1 MTRTLPVILA
11 LATVS
16 ALASALG
23 PALAQTP
30 RAPYMVAETGQRFAA
45 LQAAVDAIGDRNGTI
60 MIAPGLY
67 RDCATQTKGD
77 VAFLA
82 TVPGQVTF
90 NNAICEGKAALVV
103 RGHSAR
109 VEGIIFQNQRVSDGN
124 GAGIRLEHGNLV
136 VRQDWFRDSEEG
148 ILSADDPTGSV
159 LIERSTF
166 SRLGRC
172 DRDLSCA
179 HSVYFGNYAEVIV
192 RNSRFEAGT
201 GGHYV
206 KSRAARI
213 EVTDSSFDDSAGH
226 ATNYMIDLSTGAT
239 GVIRGN
245 WFVGGPD
252 KENRTT
258 FISNAPEGHAH
269 SAAGLTIEGN
279 VARLVPGAKYDTA
292 FVVDWSGDPIH
303 LGANTIGAGIRRF
316 EKR

>member
-1 MTRTLPVILA
+1 MKRLA
-11 LATVS
+11 LLAIAFT
-16 ALASALG
+16 ALSG
-23 PALAQTP
+23 PVLADAP
-30 RAPYMVAETGQRFAA
+30 RAPYMIAETGQRFAA
-45 LQAAVDAIGDRNGTI
+45 LQAAVDAIGDRRGTI

-67 RDCATQTKGD
+67 RDCAVQTKGD

-82 TVPGQVTF
+82 TVAGQVTF
-90 NNAICEGKAALVV
+90 DGAICEGKAALVV
-103 RGHSAR
+103 RGRQAR

-148 ILSADDPTGSV
+148 ILSADDPAGSV
-159 LIERSTF
+159 LIEHSTF

-172 DRDLSCA
+172 DRGLSCA
-179 HSVYFGNYAEVIV
+179 HGIYIGGYESVTI
-192 RNSRFEAGT
+192 RNSRFEAGR

-206 KSRAARI
+206 KSRAGRI
-213 EVTDSSFDDSAGH
+213 EVTDCSFDDSAGH

-245 WFVGGPD
+245 WFVDGPD

-279 VARLVPGAKYDTA
+279 VARLAPGAKYDTA
-292 FVVDWSGDPIH
+292 FVVDWSGDAIRM
-303 LGANTIGAGIRRF
+303 GANTIGAGIRRF

>member
-1 MTRTLPVILA
+1 MKRCVPLVLA
-11 LATVS
+11 LG
-16 ALASALG
+16 ALCG
-23 PALAQTP
+23 PVRAEAP
-30 RAPYMVAETGQRFAA
+30 RAPYMIAETGQRFAA
-45 LQAAVDAIGDRNGTI
+45 LQAAVNAIDDRRGTI

-67 RDCATQTKGD
+67 RDCAVQTKGD

-90 NNAICEGKAALVV
+90 DGAICEGKAALVV
-103 RGHSAR
+103 RGRSAR

-148 ILSADDPTGSV
+148 ILSADDPAGSV
-159 LIERSTF
+159 LIEHSTF

-172 DRDLSCA
+172 DRGLSCA
-179 HSVYFGNYAEVIV
+179 HGIYIGGYESVTI
-192 RNSRFEAGT
+192 RNSRFEAGR

-206 KSRAARI
+206 KSRAGRI
-213 EVTDSSFDDSAGH
+213 EVTDCSFDDSAGH

-245 WFVGGPD
+245 WFVDGPD

-279 VARLVPGAKYDTA
+279 VARLAPGAKYDTA
-292 FVVDWSGDPIH
+292 FVVDWSGDAIRM
-303 LGANTIGAGIRRF
+303 GANTIGAGIRRF

>member
-1 MTRTLPVILA
+1 MKRLA
-11 LATVS
+11 LLAVAFT
-16 ALASALG
+16 ALSG
-23 PALAQTP
+23 PVLADAP
-30 RAPYMVAETGQRFAA
+30 RAPYMIAETGQRFAA
-45 LQAAVDAIGDRNGTI
+45 LQAAVDAIGDRRGTI

-67 RDCATQTKGD
+67 RDCAVQTKGD

-90 NNAICEGKAALVV
+90 DGAICEGKAALVV
-103 RGHSAR
+103 RGRQAR

-136 VRQDWFRDSEEG
+136 ARQDWFRDSEEG
-148 ILSADDPTGSV
+148 ILSADDPAGSV
-159 LIERSTF
+159 LIEHSTF

-172 DRDLSCA
+172 DRGLSCA
-179 HSVYFGNYAEVIV
+179 HGIYIGGYESVTI
-192 RNSRFEAGT
+192 RNSRFEAGR

-206 KSRAARI
+206 KSRAGRI
-213 EVTDSSFDDSAGH
+213 EVTDCSFDDSAGH

-245 WFVGGPD
+245 WFVDGPD

-279 VARLVPGAKYDTA
+279 VARLAPGAKYDTA
-292 FVVDWSGDPIH
+292 FLVDWSGDAIR
-303 LGANTIGAGIRRF
+303 LGTNTIGTGIRRF